1 MQTPGPRPTG
11 FANSLD
17 PSSQF
22 ESERHRMALLCPGW
36 KQRVD
41 FEQESYQG
49 ESWCFNIFQCIY
61 SIYILYRLQIFIAPT
76 DPAMYW
82 TVLLGKCGSC
92 WEIPGHFV
100 RPASGSFI
108 CFCYIGGLIQAM
120 YATSPNDAK
129 FDPFWSILIHSFHLL
144 LILWVNMTTFE
155 NSPNHHGPEPLV
167 ILGNDYARSLGH
179 TNSSA
184 GEGQI
189 GAYQT
194 RMCTKTLG

>member
-61 SIYILYRLQIFIAPT
+61 SIYIYIIQITDLYSTNRPCNVLNCPFGEVWVMLGNSRSFRATGIWILHLFLLYWWFDSSHVCHITKWCQI
-76 DPAMYW
+76 
-82 TVLLGKCGSC
+82 
-92 WEIPGHFV
+92 
-100 RPASGSFI
+100 
-108 CFCYIGGLIQAM
+108 
-120 YATSPNDAK
+120 
-129 FDPFWSILIHSFHLL
+129 WSILIHSFHLL